1 MNRPAR
7 KLAHLEQKIARKQ
20 SRKRAGAKT
29 KTWKK
34 FATQY
39 KSLVEQAG

>member
-7 KLAHLEQKIARKQ
+7 KLAHLEQKIARKE

-29 KTWKK
+29 KSWKK
-34 FATQY
+34 FAGQY
-39 KSLVEQAG
+39 KAVAEQNG

>member
-1 MNRPAR
+1 VNRPAR
-7 KLAHLEQKIARKQ
+7 KLQHLERKIALKQ

-39 KSLVEQAG
+39 KAIADQAG